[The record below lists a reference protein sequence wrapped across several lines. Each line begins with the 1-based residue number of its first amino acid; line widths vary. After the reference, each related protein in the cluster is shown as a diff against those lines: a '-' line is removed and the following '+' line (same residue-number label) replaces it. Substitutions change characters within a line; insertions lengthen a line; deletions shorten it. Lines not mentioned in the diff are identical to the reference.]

1 MMYRT
6 RQFWL
11 EYAGYMIDILVICFF
26 SVIMLSAYVWCLF

>member
-26 SVIMLSAYVWCLF
+26 LL